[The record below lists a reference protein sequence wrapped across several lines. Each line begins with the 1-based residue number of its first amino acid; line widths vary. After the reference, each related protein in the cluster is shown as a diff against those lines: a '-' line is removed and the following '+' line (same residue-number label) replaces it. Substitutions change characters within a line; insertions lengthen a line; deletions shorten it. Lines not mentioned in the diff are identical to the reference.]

1 MVLEVFVFFV
11 FGLSFQLSVFYSHP
25 LVLGMGLLIFSVFMG
40 MVICYYGPIFSFCA
54 FMVMVAGVLVVFS
67 YTISLVPFEGY
78 NYEDK
83 KDLKKKTKIF
93 EELGISRKISGYLGA
108 LFFFLACVV
117 SPFVNSDNNEDVSG
131 MFLSYTEISYFTED
145 YSLVVVWLAV
155 LLFLAMVFSASM
167 SKWYEGALVQ

>member
-1 MVLEVFVFFV
+1 MLEVFVFFV
-11 FGLSFQLSVFYSHP
+11 FGLAFQLSVFYSHP

-78 NYEDK
+78 NYEDSK
-83 KDLKKKTKIF
+83 GLKEKNKVFK
-93 EELGISRKISGYLGA
+93 ELGISRKVSGRLGVVFFFFACLASPFISG
-108 LFFFLACVV
+108 
-117 SPFVNSDNNEDVSG
+117 DKNEDVSG

-145 YSLVVVWLAV
+145 YSIVVVWLAV